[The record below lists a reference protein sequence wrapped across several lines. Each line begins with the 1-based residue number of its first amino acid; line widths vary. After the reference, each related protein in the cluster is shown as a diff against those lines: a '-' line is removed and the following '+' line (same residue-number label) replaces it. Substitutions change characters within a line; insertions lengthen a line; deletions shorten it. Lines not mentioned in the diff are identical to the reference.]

1 MSRLPKSIHIA
12 ATALTLLSLGG
23 CRSAF
28 NGPKD
33 AWSEQS
39 AHPITVGTH
48 LVSGD
53 IHIAKGSTEL
63 SADDRD
69 RITNLAAD
77 YHTRGTGKLVIAAP
91 EGTGGDQAAMQLAAQ
106 MTNIALDQGVDAGS
120 VEITGYHPAAGQSD
134 APVVVSFSVYE
145 ATPSAYGNWTKNY
158 AFAPLNHDT
167 PDHGCATQN
176 NLAAMVENP
185 RDLIAARDEQAPDQA
200 RRATVL
206 DQYRKGQ
213 ITASQK
219 DDQATGTVSE
229 MNK

>member
-1 MSRLPKSIHIA
+1 MSRLIKSIYLA
-12 ATALTLLSLGG
+12 GAALTLLSLGG
-23 CRSAF
+23 CRSPF
-28 NGPKD
+28 NGAKD
-33 AWSEQS
+33 SWAEDS
-39 AHPITVGTH
+39 AHPITVQTR
-48 LVSGD
+48 LVSGNVQV
-53 IHIAKGSTEL
+53 AGSATEL
-63 SADDRD
+63 SAEDSD
-69 RITNLAAD
+69 RIARLAAD

-91 EGTGGDQAAMQLAAQ
+91 EGTGGDRTAMQLAAQ

-120 VEITGYHPAAGQSD
+120 VEISSYHPAAGQSD
-134 APVVVSFSVYE
+134 APIVVSYSVYE
-145 ATPSAYGNWTKNY
+145 ATPSACGNWTRNY

-176 NLAAMVENP
+176 NLAVMVENP
-185 RDLIAARDEQAPDQA
+185 RDLITARDEQPADQA

-229 MNK
+229 VNK